1 MSRQVGLFVGRVS
14 AEPAVERLD
23 VEVAH
28 MMVQESSKGDAR
40 AWALWADVLW
50 LGLQKLNVFDGSFD
64 AMFVLT
70 VTVGPQV
77 CHKLIFF
84 N

>member
-40 AWALWADVLW
+40 
-50 LGLQKLNVFDGSFD
+50 
-64 AMFVLT
+64 T
-70 VTVGPQV
+70 
-77 CHKLIFF
+77 
-84 N
+84 